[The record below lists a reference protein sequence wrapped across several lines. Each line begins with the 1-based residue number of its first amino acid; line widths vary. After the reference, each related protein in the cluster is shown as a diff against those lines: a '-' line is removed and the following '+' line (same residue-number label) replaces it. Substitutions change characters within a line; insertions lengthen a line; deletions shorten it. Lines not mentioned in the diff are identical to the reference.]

1 MRIAAAAA
9 VFVVAMFAVSA
20 RGEEKIEMIN
30 WEGKRD
36 PFTAPL
42 TWIEYV
48 KPPPY
53 QQPPP
58 SEQKARDE
66 LANLYIQ
73 SENAI
78 LEGDSKSALMLADQG
93 LDLVNK
99 LANESIVRLNAE
111 RNQLVRARTVADR
124 LYQRELAEKEFAQ
137 LNLSLTGVVQS
148 KQARA
153 ILNSRVV
160 GRGEVITLPNSV
172 QVVVVTDIQADKV
185 IVRYRG
191 YLMAVE
197 LKG

>member
-9 VFVVAMFAVSA
+9 VFVVALFAVSA
-20 RGEEKIEMIN
+20 WGEEKIELIN

-36 PFTAPL
+36 PFAYQFIYGLPGD
-42 TWIEYV
+42 
-48 KPPPY
+48 PPPPNGS
-53 QQPPP
+53 QFDPIA
-58 SEQKARDE
+58 ARNMLDMFIGRAE
-66 LANLYIQ
+66 SQL
-73 SENAI
+73 
-78 LEGDSKSALMLADQG
+78 LEG
-93 LDLVNK
+93 
-99 LANESIVRLNAE
+99 NESEALVACDRGLEIVANIPDRNIAKFYSDRDRLI
-111 RNQLVRARTVADR
+111 RLRTVADR
-124 LYQRELAEKEFAQ
+124 QHQRQSAEREFAQ